1 MWWLPGIWMVLYGFA
16 LHAAGFFMPRGIR
29 LFGWGVVA
37 SGCLLFVA
45 LQFRSYGAGMPD
57 LVAAHGLMGGMFG
70 GAHLIYG
77 LYLRQTQERNIQGDL

>member
-1 MWWLPGIWMVLYGFA
+1 
-16 LHAAGFFMPRGIR
+16 
-29 LFGWGVVA
+29 
-37 SGCLLFVA
+37 
-45 LQFRSYGAGMPD
+45 MPD